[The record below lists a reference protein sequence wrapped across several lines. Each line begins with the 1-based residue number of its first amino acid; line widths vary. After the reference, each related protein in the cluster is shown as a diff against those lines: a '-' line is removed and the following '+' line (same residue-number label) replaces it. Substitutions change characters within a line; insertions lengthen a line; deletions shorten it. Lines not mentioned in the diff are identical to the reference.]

1 MANAWISFLKEYR
14 KKNPTLSL
22 KAAMKSG
29 SAEYKKSK
37 KAGPAKKAP
46 KRKGKGKKKSK
57 K

>member
-14 KKNPTLSL
+14 RKNPKLSL
-22 KAAMKSG
+22 KAAMKAG
-29 SAEYKKSK
+29 SSEYKKSK
-37 KAGPAKKAP
+37 KAAPAKKAP